1 MKKKVIKRY
10 RVVRK
15 KQEHTTEQQTTLLEI
30 KEETQKDLT
39 EQMNTYTSY
48 YDMFKSLSK

>member
-15 KQEHTTEQQTTLLEI
+15 KQDTTTGQQQLIEI
-30 KEETQKDLT
+30 KEETQKDST
-39 EQMNTYTSY
+39 EQMNAYVSY
-48 YDMFKSLSK
+48 YEVFKSLSK